1 MIKEKIFPYS
11 NLLPEIASDV
21 FLAPGVKIIGDGKIG
36 EGSSIWYNSVIRG
49 DVNFIRIGSL
59 TNIQDSCVL
68 HVTGKNP
75 LIIGNKVTVGHST
88 ELHGATIM
96 DLTLMGIGGII
107 LDGSI
112 IEEKSMVAAGSVVK
126 PNFVVPSGKLA
137 AGVPAKIVRDLTNE
151 EMEEFENSA
160 NRYREYAK
168 TSYNSIQNRDKK

>member
-1 MIKEKIFPYS
+1 MMNEKIFPYLD
-11 NLLPEIASDV
+11 LLPEIAQDV
-21 FLAPGVKIIGDGKIG
+21 FLASGVKIIGDVKIG

-59 TNIQDSCVL
+59 TNIQDNCVL

-75 LIIGNKVTVGHST
+75 LVIGNKVTVGHSVV
-88 ELHGATIM
+88 LHGATIM
-96 DLTLMGIGGII
+96 DLTLIGMGGII

-112 IEEKSMVAAGSVVK
+112 IEEKSMVAAGSVVR
-126 PNFVVPSGKLA
+126 PNFVVPSGKLV

-151 EMEEFENSA
+151 ELEEFENSA

-168 TSYNSIQNRDKK
+168 KAYNSIERQGK